1 MQSNFCS
8 ILGKYGSKAKLV
20 VKKLLEN
27 DMVHFLGSDVHKQNT
42 IYPNIN
48 LAIKKIT
55 EIIGEEKLLE
65 LTTTNPEL
73 VLKNKTV
80 DFPEPKQIKLNF
92 IDKIKLSKTN
102 I

>member
-48 LAIKKIT
+48 LAIKKNRRNYWGRK
-55 EIIGEEKLLE
+55 IIGTYNNQSRTCFKKPNNRFSR
-65 LTTTNPEL
+65 T
-73 VLKNKTV
+73 
-80 DFPEPKQIKLNF
+80 
-92 IDKIKLSKTN
+92 KTN
-102 I
+102 

>member
-42 IYPNIN
+42 IYLNIN

-55 EIIGEEKLLE
+55 EIIGEEKSR
-65 LTTTNPEL
+65 
-73 VLKNKTV
+73 LKRTCTG
-80 DFPEPKQIKLNF
+80 KLQTC
-92 IDKIKLSKTN
+92 LYSRH
-102 I
+102 

>member
-48 LAIKKIT
+48 LAIKKIA

-73 VLKNKTV
+73 VLKNQTI

-92 IDKIKLSKTN
+92 IDKIKLN
-102 I
+102 NN